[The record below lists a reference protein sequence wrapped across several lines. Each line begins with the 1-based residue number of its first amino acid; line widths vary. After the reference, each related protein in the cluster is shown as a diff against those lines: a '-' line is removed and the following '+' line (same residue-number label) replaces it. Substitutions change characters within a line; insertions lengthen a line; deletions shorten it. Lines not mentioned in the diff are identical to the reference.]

1 MMLTALKEIHAKI
14 AEVLPQLEELEEIQ
28 SAIVKA
34 KAAQASLTYQVDSLK
49 AQAKELRD
57 TMDRDRH
64 TLTANHEAE
73 VSRVQRET
81 QEVLEALEGAKRDLV
96 AAQNDAARYRKLTD
110 DLARKYNLM
119 ERKLA

>member
-1 MMLTALKEIHAKI
+1 MATHDDLIALLQEHKPYLDELKE
-14 AEVLPQLEELEEIQ
+14 
-28 SAIVKA
+28 VKEKLTKT
-34 KAAQASLTYQVDSLK
+34 KAAHASLSFQVDSLK

-73 VSRVQRET
+73 VSRCQKET
-81 QEVLEALEGAKRDLV
+81 QEVLEALDGAKRELV
-96 AAQNDAARYRKLTD
+96 AVQNDLARYRKLTD
-110 DLARKYNLM
+110 DLARKYNLL